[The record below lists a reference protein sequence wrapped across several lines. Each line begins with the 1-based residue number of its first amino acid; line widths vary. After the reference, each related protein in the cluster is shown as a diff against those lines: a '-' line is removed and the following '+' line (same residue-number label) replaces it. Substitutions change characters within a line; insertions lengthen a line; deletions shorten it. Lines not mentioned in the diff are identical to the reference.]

1 MKSLFCNVVAV
12 LVLLSTVAF
21 AGEMVNITYLGHDSN
36 YYTADGANWPTY
48 AYHIT
53 VNGAPQLVMS
63 IDSAP
68 TYEGS
73 KVSMWDVNQGLSWH
87 ANELSVDEYL
97 SGFENGT
104 LKAYK
109 LAWLYT
115 LVRADDG
122 QHPYINAV
130 AWFWNTGVPDIHS
143 DPDAQALYDLLDNF
157 RAVSDFN
164 GYDFSNVVFYSSPE
178 VGEGLTLIG
187 TTTTPEPSSLL
198 MVGTGLVGV
207 IGIIR
212 RKLFS

>member
-1 MKSLFCNVVAV
+1 MKSLFYKVVAV
-12 LVLLSTVAF
+12 LVLLSTGAF
-21 AGEMVNITYLGHDSN
+21 ASEMVDITYIGHDSN

-53 VNGAPQLVMS
+53 VNGSFQLVMS

-73 KVSMWDVNQGLSWH
+73 KVSMWDVYQGLSWH
-87 ANELSVDEYL
+87 ANALSVDEYL
-97 SGFENGT
+97 SGFENGW

-115 LVRADDG
+115 LVRADGG

-130 AWFWNTGVPDIHS
+130 AWFWNTGYPDIHS
-143 DPDAQALYDLLDNF
+143 DPDAQALYDLMDTF
-157 RAVSDFN
+157 RERGDFP
-164 GYDFSNVVFYSSPE
+164 DLSHVVIYSSPE

-187 TTTTPEPSSLL
+187 TTTAPEPSSLL
-198 MVGTGLVGV
+198 LMGSGLVGV
-207 IGIIR
+207 VGIMR